1 MISISNLTL
10 AYKSHTVINQL
21 SIQLESGLIHGL
33 VGMNGSGKTTL
44 LRSLHGLH
52 QPAGGTLQF
61 RGKPLS
67 KRVISYLPTENYF
80 YPNITGREYLSLFR
94 NSAFDTDEWNN
105 LFHLPLDHVIDCYST
120 GMKKKLAILGVLKE
134 DKPILVL
141 DEPFNGLDL
150 ESGRVLHSI
159 LSKLKKLE
167 KTVLITSHILDS
179 LMDLCDKIHYLE
191 SSTIQTSIDS
201 DRFESFRNDLYDRMN
216 RKTKDK
222 IDSLM

>member
-21 SIQLESGLIHGL
+21 SIQLESGHIHGL

-61 RGKPLS
+61 RDKPLS

-80 YPNITGREYLSLFR
+80 YANITGREYLSLFR
-94 NSAFDTDEWNN
+94 NSAFDADEWNN
-105 LFHLPLDHVIDCYST
+105 LFHLPLDHVIDSYST
-120 GMKKKLAILGVLKE
+120 GMKKKLAILGILKE
-134 DKPILVL
+134 DKPILIL

-201 DRFESFRNDLYDRMN
+201 DRFESFRNDLYGRMN